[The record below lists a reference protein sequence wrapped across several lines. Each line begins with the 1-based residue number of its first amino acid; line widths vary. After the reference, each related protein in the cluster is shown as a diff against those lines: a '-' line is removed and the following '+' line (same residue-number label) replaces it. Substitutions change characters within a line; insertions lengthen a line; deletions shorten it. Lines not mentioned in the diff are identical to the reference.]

1 MLLSDL
7 VTGKRIDEKC
17 AGDSSSLQEWRM
29 LFFGVLNDAGYQA
42 EPFVEAMVPER
53 MVNAS
58 D

>member
-1 MLLSDL
+1 M
-7 VTGKRIDEKC
+7 TGKHIDEKC

-29 LFFGVLNDAGYQA
+29 QFFGVLNDAGYQA

-53 MVNAS
+53 IVNAS